1 MLLEINELHDFYLI
15 FQGTEDIEGIFLD
28 TSNLV
33 FDVKPTAFDNMLNLR
48 FLKIYCSSHENQYG
62 LRLPRG
68 LESLPYELRLL
79 HWENYPLESLPQEFD
94 PCHLVELNMSYS
106 HLQKL
111 WGGTKVGLLIYLIL
125 YFLPSL
131 Y

>member
-1 MLLEINELHDFYLI
+1 MNLMLSSCLPSIL

-28 TSNLV
+28 TSNLL
-33 FDVKPTAFDNMLNLR
+33 FDVKHTAFDNMLNLR
-48 FLKIYCSSHENQYG
+48 FLKIYCSSHENQHRLG
-62 LRLPRG
+62 LPRG

-79 HWENYPLESLPQEFD
+79 HWENYPLESLPQDFE

-111 WGGTKVGLLIYLIL
+111 WGGTKVGKLISLISYIL
-125 YFLPSL
+125 
-131 Y
+131 

>member
-1 MLLEINELHDFYLI
+1 MIFFSAYLI

-28 TSNLV
+28 TSSLL

-62 LRLPRG
+62 LGLPRG

-79 HWENYPLESLPQEFD
+79 HWENYPSESLPQEFD

-111 WGGTKVGLLIYLIL
+111 WEGTKVGKLISLIL
-125 YFLPSL
+125 YILPSL